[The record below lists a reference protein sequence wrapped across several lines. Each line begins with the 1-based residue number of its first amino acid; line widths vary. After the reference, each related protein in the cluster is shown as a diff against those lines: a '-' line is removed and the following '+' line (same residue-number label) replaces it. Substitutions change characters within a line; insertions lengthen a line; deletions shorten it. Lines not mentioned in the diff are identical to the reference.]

1 MDSYGRHSQRSAME
15 DVPQP
20 ASEPYAVGERVQIY
34 LGPDDPDAS
43 HHGTVCAVLD
53 VLVDDLGTET
63 ERPMDAYSYTLRD
76 VDTDERLPVPFRH
89 RDLVPV
95 TDTQ

>member
-1 MDSYGRHSQRSAME
+1 ME

-20 ASEPYAVGERVQIY
+20 STEPYSVGDRVQIY
-34 LGPDDPDAS
+34 IGPDDPDAR
-43 HHGTVCAVLD
+43 HHGTVCEVMD
-53 VLVDDLGTET
+53 VHVDDLGTET

-76 VDTDERLPVPFRH
+76 EDTDETLSVPFRH

-95 TDTQ
+95 ADTQ